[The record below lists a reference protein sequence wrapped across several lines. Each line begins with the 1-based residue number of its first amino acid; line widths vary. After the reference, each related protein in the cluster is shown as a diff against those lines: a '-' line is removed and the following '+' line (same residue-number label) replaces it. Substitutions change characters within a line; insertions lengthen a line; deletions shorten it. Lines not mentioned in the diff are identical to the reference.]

1 MSQGKGDDD
10 DSDQLLIA
18 IYNSH
23 TQVVQFSDMNEVYVD
38 FIRKV
43 LEPLFSQCDDST
55 VESVFTKIPK
65 KDNFASAIKLF
76 ISCFMSAD
84 SKSKLNS
91 VRQFQLKMKI

>member
-1 MSQGKGDDD
+1 M
-10 DSDQLLIA
+10 
-18 IYNSH
+18 
-23 TQVVQFSDMNEVYVD
+23 QVVQFSDMNEVYVD